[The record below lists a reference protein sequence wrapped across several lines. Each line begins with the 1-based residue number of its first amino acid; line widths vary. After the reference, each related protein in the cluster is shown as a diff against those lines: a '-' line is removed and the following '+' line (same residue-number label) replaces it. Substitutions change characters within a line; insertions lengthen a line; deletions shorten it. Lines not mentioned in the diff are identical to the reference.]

1 MELEFASSGNILLAI
16 VLSPFLGIIALS
28 LLTNTSD
35 AVSRAIAIASSALTF
50 VLSLVMF
57 ANFESG
63 RKAFQLAQKFDL
75 LPEKGISFILG
86 IDGLSLWLILL
97 TTFLTF
103 LVLIASTSIEKK
115 VRGYLISVLL
125 LEVGMLGTF
134 VALDVLSF
142 YVFWELML
150 IPMYF
155 LIGVWGGKN
164 RVYAAVKFVIFT
176 ALGSL
181 LMLVAIAY
189 LEYRYAVQRDTMS
202 FFLNDL
208 KTVHLSSTEE
218 FWLFAAFALAFL
230 IKVPVFPLHTWLP
243 DAHVEAPTGGSVILA
258 GVLLKMG
265 IYGLV
270 RFGITLFP
278 NATIEAA
285 PLLATLGVIGI
296 IFGALVAWV
305 QTDIKKLVAYSSVSH
320 MGFCVLGFAMMNK
333 EGFQGALLQLLNHGI
348 TTAALFFLV
357 GVLYD
362 RKHTRDIADYG
373 GLAQKVPLFSFVFMV
388 FMLSSIGL
396 PLTNGFVGEF
406 LILIGSFKGIHAMHG
421 GGIADLGWT
430 VIYTLGAVAGVV
442 LGALYMIS
450 LYRRVVFG
458 ELDVKKNGDLK
469 DLTLRESII
478 FAPLLIMVFFI
489 GLYPQFI
496 LDDLEST
503 TDYYLSEIAEARMNT
518 AQINTAQINTAQI
531 NTAQINTAQMNTA
544 HMNAAQIAVHHDN
557 IDIFSLDA
565 EKSGND
571 EVPLI

>member
-1 MELEFASSGNILLAI
+1 MELELASGNLLLLL
-16 VLSPFLGIIALS
+16 VCSPLLGIFLLSVGGGSAFVSRIIATASALVSFVIS
-28 LLTNTSD
+28 LLVFSKFDSTRS
-35 AVSRAIAIASSALTF
+35 V
-50 VLSLVMF
+50 
-57 ANFESG
+57 
-63 RKAFQLAQKFDL
+63 FQLGQVIPW
-75 LPEKGISFILG
+75 LPEKGITFTLG
-86 IDGLSLWLILL
+86 IDGLSLWLIVL
-97 TTFLTF
+97 TTFLTL
-103 LVLIASTSIEKK
+103 LVMIASTSVSKK
-115 VRGYLISVLL
+115 VRGYLISVLF

-134 VALDVLSF
+134 VALDVLAF

-150 IPMYF
+150 VPMYF

-164 RVYAAVKFVIFT
+164 RIYAAVKFVIYT
-176 ALGSL
+176 AFGSL

-189 LEYRYAVQRDTMS
+189 LQYRYVSQFGHMS

-208 KTVHLSSTEE
+208 ALTHLTGGEE

-278 NATIEAA
+278 VATIEAA
-285 PLLATLGVIGI
+285 PFLAVLGVIGI
-296 IFGALVAWV
+296 VFGALVAWV

-320 MGFCVLGFAMMNK
+320 MGFCVLGFSMLNEEA
-333 EGFQGALLQLLNHGI
+333 FQGALLQLINHGI

-362 RKHTRDIADYG
+362 RKHTREISAYG
-373 GLAQKVPLFSFVFMV
+373 GLATKVPVFSFVFMV

-406 LILIGSFKGIHAMHG
+406 LILIGSFKGIYELQG
-421 GGIADLGWT
+421 ADISNLLCT
-430 VIYTLGAVAGVV
+430 VFYATGAVLGVI

-450 LYRRVVFG
+450 LYRRVIYGAFD
-458 ELDVKKNGDLK
+458 EKKNGDLT
-469 DLTLRESII
+469 DLTPREMVI
-478 FAPLLIMVFFI
+478 FAPLLVMVFFI

-496 LDDLEST
+496 LKDLKGSS
-503 TDYYLSEIAEARMNT
+503 DAYLAELSKVRREVRVVEQVKSKKSID
-518 AQINTAQINTAQI
+518 QINK
-531 NTAQINTAQMNTA
+531 
-544 HMNAAQIAVHHDN
+544 D
-557 IDIFSLDA
+557 LA
-565 EKSGND
+565 EVRYLEQNNVSEEASK
-571 EVPLI
+571 L

>member
-1 MELEFASSGNILLAI
+1 MELELASGNLLLLLVCSPLLGILLLSFGAQ
-16 VLSPFLGIIALS
+16 SPFVSRVIATASALVSFLIS
-28 LLTNTSD
+28 LLVFSKFDSTK
-35 AVSRAIAIASSALTF
+35 
-50 VLSLVMF
+50 SL
-57 ANFESG
+57 
-63 RKAFQLAQKFDL
+63 FQLGQIIPW
-75 LPEKGISFILG
+75 LPEKGITFTLG
-86 IDGLSLWLILL
+86 IDGLSLWLIVL
-97 TTFLTF
+97 TTFLTL
-103 LVLIASTSIEKK
+103 LVMIASTSVSKK
-115 VRGYLISVLL
+115 VRGYLISVLF

-134 VALDVLSF
+134 VALDVLAF

-150 IPMYF
+150 VPMYF

-164 RVYAAVKFVIFT
+164 RIYAAVKFVIYT
-176 ALGSL
+176 AFGSL

-189 LEYRYAVQRDTMS
+189 LQYRYVSQFGHMS

-208 KTVHLSSTEE
+208 ALTHLTGSEE

-278 NATIEAA
+278 AATIEAA
-285 PLLATLGVIGI
+285 PFLAVLGVIGI
-296 IFGALVAWV
+296 VFGALVAWV

-320 MGFCVLGFAMMNK
+320 MGFCVLGFSMLNEEA
-333 EGFQGALLQLLNHGI
+333 FQGALLQLINHGI

-362 RKHTRDIADYG
+362 RKHTREISAYG
-373 GLAQKVPLFSFVFMV
+373 GLATKVPVFSFVFMV

-406 LILIGSFKGIHAMHG
+406 LILIGSFKGIYELQG
-421 GGIADLGWT
+421 ADISNLLCT
-430 VIYTLGAVAGVV
+430 VFYATGAVLGVI

-450 LYRRVVFG
+450 LYRRVVYGAFD
-458 ELDVKKNGDLK
+458 EKKNGDLT
-469 DLTLRESII
+469 DLTPREMII
-478 FAPLLIMVFFI
+478 FAPLLVMVFFI

-496 LDDLEST
+496 LKDLKGSS
-503 TDYYLSEIAEARMNT
+503 DIYLAELSKVRREVRVVEQVKRKKSSVQLNKDLAEVRSFEKNNVSEEA
-518 AQINTAQINTAQI
+518 
-531 NTAQINTAQMNTA
+531 
-544 HMNAAQIAVHHDN
+544 
-557 IDIFSLDA
+557 SKL
-565 EKSGND
+565 
-571 EVPLI
+571 